1 MKLPKVFILV
11 TIPWLLAGCAGVG
24 VVATSDPIAKIHDAN
39 YLYTRQNRPLI
50 AERLI
55 WEAMEILRERQDF
68 HWLGNAHR
76 EYADLLLSSSVVRW
90 RTAYSKYGF
99 RDRTVT
105 FEGRFEKAKEYYS
118 RARKLY
124 WRAEPSL
131 KADQVYDSL
140 VNLYYNMAY
149 VSFRL
154 GDTEV
159 TCKFLEKAVDAYAE
173 GITQDSDTKPY
184 IPPEYDSLEDLIQDT
199 PMGQACA

>member
-1 MKLPKVFILV
+1 MKLSRAFILV
-11 TIPWLLAGCAGVG
+11 TISWLLAGCVGVG
-24 VVATSDPIAKIHDAN
+24 VIATSDPIAKIHDAN

-105 FEGRFEKAKEYYS
+105 FAGRFEKAKEYYS

-131 KADQVYDSL
+131 KTNQVYDSL

-159 TCKFLEKAVDAYAE
+159 TCRFLEKAVDAYAE